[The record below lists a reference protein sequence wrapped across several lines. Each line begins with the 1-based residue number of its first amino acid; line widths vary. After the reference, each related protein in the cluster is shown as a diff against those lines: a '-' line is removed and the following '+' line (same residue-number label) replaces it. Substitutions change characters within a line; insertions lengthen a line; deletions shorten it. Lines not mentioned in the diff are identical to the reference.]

1 MAVTPSGAVSSL
13 GQSPGHDVTIRRA
26 MTLDHPRSE
35 MAQATGSNR
44 PNVTDEFTPDDW
56 DRIIDRVVEKVEE
69 KVLSEQNRRG
79 RVFDSNIF

>member
-1 MAVTPSGAVSSL
+1 
-13 GQSPGHDVTIRRA
+13 
-26 MTLDHPRSE
+26 